1 MDVSVVD
8 VEIVIDAAT
17 ITNTH
22 GRIAWCLLDAGCA
35 YIVIPVDDVVAVM
48 SNHKEEKSS
57 GNNDNGDDDHDD
69 DDGDDDNGD
78 DDDDDDDDDLMNS
91 NSNNLDMALDA
102 CNVTLVPRERLI
114 LHYSSTTSFGR
125 RLRDIENIVG
135 TISLQFTLADVD
147 LVASSMIPLL
157 CNNDSKTKL
166 IISLTI
172 DDEGSTIDDE
182 DHEHADDLGIESSIR
197 TMKTKLGVYPPALT
211 TAIRTL
217 AQIIGQSN
225 LGNITL
231 LDPTKINIW

>member
-1 MDVSVVD
+1 
-8 VEIVIDAAT
+8 
-17 ITNTH
+17 
-22 GRIAWCLLDAGCA
+22 
-35 YIVIPVDDVVAVM
+35 M
-48 SNHKEEKSS
+48 SNHNEEKKSS
-57 GNNDNGDDDHDD
+57 DGNDNNGDDGNGDDDHDD
-69 DDGDDDNGD
+69 DDEDGDH
-78 DDDDDDDDDLMNS
+78 DDDDDDDLMNS
-91 NSNNLDMALDA
+91 SSNNLDMALDA
-102 CNVTLVPRERLI
+102 CNATLVPRERLI

-172 DDEGSTIDDE
+172 DEGSTIDE
-182 DHEHADDLGIESSIR
+182 DHEHADDLGIESIG

-217 AQIIGQSN
+217 A
-225 LGNITL
+225 
-231 LDPTKINIW
+231 